1 MENFDVYDVLE
12 LIDEVLQ
19 HYAEN
24 IVDFEVHTII
34 SALGAIAKCFVDIHA
49 IKDYCIEQTNYY
61 TIKVMLYDDE
71 GNIRLWKVTIDDCI
85 NS

>member
-34 SALGAIAKCFVDIHA
+34 STLGAIAKCFVDIRV
-49 IKDYCIEQTNYY
+49 ITDYFIEQTNYY
-61 TIKVMLYDDE
+61 TIKVMLVDEE
-71 GNIRLWKVTIDDCI
+71 GNPKRWKVTIDDCI